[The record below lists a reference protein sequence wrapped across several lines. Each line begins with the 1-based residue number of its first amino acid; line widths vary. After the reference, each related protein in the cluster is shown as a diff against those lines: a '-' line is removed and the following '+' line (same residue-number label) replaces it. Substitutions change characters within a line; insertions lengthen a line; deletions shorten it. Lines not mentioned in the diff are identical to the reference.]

1 MIDGVT
7 HHYAGGTP
15 AGVVSVGDV
24 GQERR
29 VQNVAAGLVSP
40 TSTDAINGS
49 QLYQTNAAI
58 GNLNNRINVNH
69 DKAMGGIASAMASA
83 GLPQAYLP
91 GKSMIAMGVGAYQG
105 RSAVAVGV
113 STISD
118 NGHWVIKGSVNANN
132 KGNVGATIGAGYQ
145 W

>member
-1 MIDGVT
+1 
-7 HHYAGGTP
+7 
-15 AGVVSVGDV
+15 
-24 GQERR
+24 
-29 VQNVAAGLVSP
+29 
-40 TSTDAINGS
+40 
-49 QLYQTNAAI
+49 
-58 GNLNNRINVNH
+58 
-69 DKAMGGIASAMASA
+69 MASA

-118 NGHWVIKGSVNANN
+118 NGYRVIKGSVNANN

>member
-1 MIDGVT
+1 MPHPTEPRVSRAVT
-7 HHYAGGTP
+7 L
-15 AGVVSVGDV
+15 S
-24 GQERR
+24 
-29 VQNVAAGLVSP
+29 NVAPGEVSP
-40 TSTDAINGS
+40 TSTQAVNGS
-49 QLYQTNAAI
+49 QLYQVTNAAY
-58 GNLNNRINVNH
+58 GGLANQVNRNH